1 MNRMQFTSHGLLATL
16 KMWVHK
22 IFIAYF
28 HPNASDPERQSDLT
42 FAVFNS
48 HAILDA
54 LREKYRFDRLRT
66 KIRGNQFDNPNR
78 GRINTLLGDHF
89 GYEIEEEGEGGS
101 DEPVT

>member
-1 MNRMQFTSHGLLATL
+1 MGYWLLSRCGFTRFWYEYCILCSFHSLL
-16 KMWVHK
+16 
-22 IFIAYF
+22 
-28 HPNASDPERQSDLT
+28 PERQSDLT